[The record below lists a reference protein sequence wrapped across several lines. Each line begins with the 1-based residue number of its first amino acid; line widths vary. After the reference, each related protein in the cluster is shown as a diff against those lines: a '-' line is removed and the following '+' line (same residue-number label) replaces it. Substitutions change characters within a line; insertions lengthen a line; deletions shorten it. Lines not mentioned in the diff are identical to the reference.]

1 MRQEQITKTYL
12 KFNELTKKQQDQVVD
27 KLRDIN
33 TDFNWFEYSVEQ
45 FEAKLTKLGFYDI
58 KTEFS
63 GFYSQ
68 GDGASFTAKHKRGV
82 IYKGG
87 YHLYSH
93 SGTMLCDESK
103 ALLLVAKRLANKLYS
118 ELNSE
123 YDYYQSNAAIIETI
137 EANDYEFDQDT
148 LKLA

>member
-12 KFNELTKKQQDQVVD
+12 KFNELTKKQQDQVIE
-27 KLRDIN
+27 KLSDIN
-33 TDFNWFEYSVEQ
+33 TNYEWHDYSIEE
-45 FEAKLTKLGFYDI
+45 FISKLKKLGFYDI

-82 IYKGG
+82 IYKNR
-87 YHLYSH
+87 YNYSH
-93 SGTMLCDESK
+93 SGTMNCDESES
-103 ALLLVAKRLANKLYS
+103 LLLVAKRLADKFYL
-118 ELNSE
+118 ELKKE
-123 YDYYQSNAAIIETI
+123 YEYLQSRDAIIETI
-137 EANDYEFDQDT
+137 EANEYEFDQDT